1 MANGI
6 DLDDYDFTDLHNYPN
21 IGLNKDNE
29 IVELSY
35 DGNILLRPVNTKIF
49 LTEEAEAEI
58 EKCKNDMFY
67 FFETY
72 CKIHTQDG
80 GKVLVQLRP
89 YQKEFLDLIHN
100 NRRVIGLLAR
110 QVGKCVEK
118 KSLIKVRNKR
128 TGVIEDITIEDFHLR
143 VKNK

>member
-1 MANGI
+1 MANGLNINDI
-6 DLDDYDFTDLHNYPN
+6 DFSDLKKYPN
-21 IGLNKDNE
+21 VGYNKDE
-29 IVELSY
+29 ELIELSF
-35 DGNILLRPVNTKIF
+35 DGNIQLRPYNTY
-49 LTEEAEAEI
+49 LPMSEEAITEY

-80 GKVLVQLRP
+80 GKVLVKLRP

-118 KSLIKVRNKR
+118 NTLIKVRNKR